1 VPLCRQAAPDGP
13 EPELPGPQHHQPLPG
28 CPFRYRLVNAQ
39 ASAARQQAAPAAV
52 AVAVTAVSYG
62 GHSSFLPRL
71 NAPAELVGQCGD
83 NACGAADTAEPA
95 AFRVLS
101 EVASESG
108 AVGVRR
114 GQDVLNVVYGE
125 HDAVYA
131 QRVRRCVFR
140 LGADHRRRME
150 LRQLKPAVAVRVRIM
165 AMSAARSSTTTPTW
179 SIRRIAM
186 FSSVEDR
193 TAPSFRAQLSR
204 SGAGSSGHK
213 ITARSAA
220 SWMTELSSSARASA
234 TSYSSQDTTKV
245 TGPAGGSG

>member
-28 CPFRYRLVNAQ
+28 CPLRYRLVNAQ
-39 ASAARQQAAPAAV
+39 APAARQQAAPAAV

-62 GHSSFLPRL
+62 GHISFLPSL
-71 NAPAELVGQCGD
+71 NAPAELLGQRGD
-83 NACGAADTAEPA
+83 NACG
-95 AFRVLS
+95 
-101 EVASESG
+101 
-108 AVGVRR
+108 
-114 GQDVLNVVYGE
+114 
-125 HDAVYA
+125 
-131 QRVRRCVFR
+131 
-140 LGADHRRRME
+140 
-150 LRQLKPAVAVRVRIM
+150 
-165 AMSAARSSTTTPTW
+165 
-179 SIRRIAM
+179 
-186 FSSVEDR
+186 VEDR

-204 SGAGSSGHK
+204 PGTGSSGHK